1 MLTDAEIHG
10 LFTPIFNDIEN
21 LVKMEPNNR
30 PLLAHYTSIDVLEK
44 IIKNEEV
51 WFSNP
56 LFMNDTQELTYGMAE
71 GLGEIKALKENGALL
86 NACGNQQRFDLL
98 INAFE
103 YYVNQFNECALDVFV
118 FCLSQHDDSHE
129 HGRLSM
135 WRGYGENGNGAAI
148 VFNTDL
154 LVFNINSPLL
164 FAKVQYASDNV
175 RKHSIKQRLSSAIS
189 VLAKNSISDSQ
200 LYIAAYMIFEL
211 IVTYSLTEKHK
222 GFEEEQEWRVVYFPN
237 RDVNGIFKNDF
248 DYIVTKNGIEPKLKV
263 KLQPMPFQEAAAWK
277 FDDLIS
283 SVIIGPSLSSWT
295 ALQAIKRMLQLN
307 KKENISIVSSN
318 IPFRQTR

>member
-10 LFTPIFNDIEN
+10 LFTPIFNDIGN
-21 LVKMEPNNR
+21 LAIMEPNSR

-56 LFMNDTQELTYGMAE
+56 LFMNDTQELVYGMTE
-71 GLGEIKALKENGALL
+71 GIKEFYALKENGALF
-86 NACGNQQRFDLL
+86 NACGNQQRFELL
-98 INAFE
+98 LYAFDV
-103 YYVNQFNECALDVFV
+103 YVNQFNKSALNVFV
-118 FCLSQHDDSHE
+118 FCLSQHDKSHE

-154 LVFNINSPLL
+154 LVLDYTSPLL
-164 FAKVQYASDNV
+164 FVKVQYASDDD
-175 RKHSIKQRLSSAIS
+175 RQDKIKQRLNTAIS
-189 VLAKNSISDSQ
+189 VLAGNIISDDQ
-200 LYIAAYMIFEL
+200 LYIVARMIFEL
-211 IVTYSLTEKHK
+211 ILTYSLTEKHK
-222 GFEEEQEWRVVYFPN
+222 GFEEEQEWRVIYFPN
-237 RDVNGIFKNDF
+237 RDYNDMFKDDF

-263 KLQPMPFQEAAAWK
+263 KLKPMSFQEDASWK
-277 FDDLIS
+277 FDDLIN

-295 ALQAIKRMLQLN
+295 ALQAIKQMLKLN
-307 KKENISIVSSN
+307 KKENLTIVSSN